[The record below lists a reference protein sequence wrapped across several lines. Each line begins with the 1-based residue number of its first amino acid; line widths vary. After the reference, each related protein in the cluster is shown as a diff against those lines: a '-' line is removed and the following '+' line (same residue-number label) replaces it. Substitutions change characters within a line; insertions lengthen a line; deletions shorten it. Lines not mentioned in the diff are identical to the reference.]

1 MTVILKG
8 INILTV
14 YQYVLGHVW
23 LGQKRVIPKRN
34 ATFFINEQYSNIN
47 IIDKAL
53 QQLVFLFND
62 LLVTIRF
69 KQFYF
74 SDVVKQNNVPAFL
87 RGSIGQLV
95 PSPVR
100 QLIDHPAFDIS
111 RQGAANN
118 PRMLGSLGDIVI
130 VIANFRGNGKVIPN
144 SFKVPIKED
153 DPAQSI

>member
-87 RGSIGQLV
+87 SRSVCQLI
-95 PSPVR
+95 PAFVR
-100 QLIDHPAFDIS
+100 QLVNHPTFHVG
-111 RQGAANN
+111 RQCTANN
-118 PRMLGSLGDIVI
+118 PGMLGSLGDIVI

-144 SFKVPIKED
+144 GFKMPIKEN